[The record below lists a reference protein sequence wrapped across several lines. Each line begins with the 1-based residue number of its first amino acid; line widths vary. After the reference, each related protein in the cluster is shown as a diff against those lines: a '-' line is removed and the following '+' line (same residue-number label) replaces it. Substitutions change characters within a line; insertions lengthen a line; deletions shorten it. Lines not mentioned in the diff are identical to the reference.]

1 MEIIQNHS
9 SSRWF
14 LDSKIEDKKEI
25 EFEVDLEKTIKKIY
39 KEKLN
44 EQLNQYSAIYYNKV
58 KKDIYI
64 NEF

>member
-1 MEIIQNHS
+1 MI
-9 SSRWF
+9 
-14 LDSKIEDKKEI
+14 LKIEDKKEI

-39 KEKLN
+39 KEKKN